1 MKLCDRIRSGL
12 VTTATAVGL
21 LALLS
26 ACGGGGSSAAPVP
39 PPAQPET
46 GELALT
52 VTDAPGDF
60 VAYIVDVTSIRLE
73 RANGDSVETLPLDTR
88 IDFTQLADVSEF
100 LTVATVPAGIYESI
114 TVSLDFSAAEILVQN
129 AAGEAVAADVV
140 DAAGDPVTTLD
151 VSLSLADGSTIRVT
165 PATVRG
171 VSLDFDLDASN
182 SIEDGVDP
190 PVVTVEPV
198 LLAVPELEADR
209 EHRLR
214 GLLAE
219 VDEAAGS
226 VTLAVRPFRHR
237 GGAFGELAFA
247 VDEDTT
253 YEIDGEVFEGGV
265 GLEALAELGQDTPVV
280 AQGTVTDGTLLA
292 ARVIAGSSVFWSDA
306 DVVHGVVRARDG
318 AALTLGGVAVE
329 FADGRFSFRREIT
342 VLLGDDTVVTA
353 PGESAGALDQLDVSV
368 GARIAASGEFVD
380 DLTLDAAT
388 GRVRLLVSRLWGDVV
403 QTSPLVVDLHLLN
416 GRLPQAFDFTGTG
429 VTAAE
434 DADPVA
440 YEIDAVSL
448 GLLDLEP
455 DDLVQVRGLVNR
467 FGFAPPDFTARTVT
481 DVATEAR
488 GATAAVAWPGGSATP
503 FLATAPRR
511 LDLDLDTARAVLKL
525 KGHLRDLPFEPD
537 DLALVAPQ
545 DGDGIYAVAERGAD
559 ALTLYRSFA
568 DAVDAMMALLD
579 SGATL
584 HRFTGHGRY
593 TQSSGELTTARGSF
607 VFEVADSGAD
617 AGE

>member
-1 MKLCDRIRSGL
+1 MKFRERVRMSL
-12 VTTATAVGL
+12 VNMTASLGL
-21 LALLS
+21 LALLGG
-26 ACGGGGSSAAPVP
+26 CGGGGGSSAEPLP
-39 PPAQPET
+39 PPAQPDT
-46 GELALT
+46 GELAVT

-73 RANGDSVETLPLDTR
+73 RANGDSVETLPMETR
-88 IDFTQLADVSEF
+88 IDFTQLAEVSEF
-100 LTVATVPAGIYESI
+100 LTVATVPAGTYESV

-182 SIEDGVDP
+182 TIDDSVDP

-198 LLAVPELEADR
+198 LLAMPELETDR

-214 GLLAE
+214 GLLAG

-226 VTLAVRPFRHR
+226 VTLEVRPFRHH
-237 GGAFGELAFA
+237 GGAFGELTFA
-247 VDEDTT
+247 IDEDTA
-253 YEIDGEVFEGGV
+253 YEIDGEVFAGGV
-265 GLEALAELGQDTPVV
+265 GLVALAELGEGTPVV
-280 AQGTVTDGTLLA
+280 AQGKVTDGALLA

-306 DVVHGVVRARDG
+306 EVVHGVVRARDG
-318 AALTLGGVAVE
+318 NALTLSGVAVE

-353 PGESAGALDQLDVSV
+353 PGEGAALDQLDVSV
-368 GARIAASGEFVD
+368 GARIAASGEFTE
-380 DLTLDAAT
+380 DLTLDAGS
-388 GRVRLLVSRLWGDVV
+388 GRVRLLVNRLWGDVV
-403 QTSPLVVDLHLLN
+403 QVSPLVVDLHLLN
-416 GRLPQAFDFTGTG
+416 GRLPRAFDFTGTG

-434 DADPVA
+434 DADPAA
-440 YEIDAVSL
+440 YEIDAVGL
-448 GLLDLEP
+448 GLLDIETE
-455 DDLVQVRGLVNR
+455 DLVQVRGLVNR
-467 FGFAPPDFTARTVT
+467 FGFAPPDFTARTVV
-481 DVATEAR
+481 DVATAAR
-488 GATAAVAWPGGSATP
+488 SATAAVAWPGGSDRP
-503 FLATAPRR
+503 FVTVAPDR
-511 LDLDLDTARAVLKL
+511 LDLDLDGTRAVLKL
-525 KGHLRDLPFEPD
+525 HGRIRDLPFEPD
-537 DLALVAPQ
+537 ELALVAPA
-545 DGDGIYAVAERGAD
+545 GGNGIYAVAERGAG

-568 DAVDAMMALLD
+568 DAVDAMVALLD
-579 SGATL
+579 GGATL

-607 VFEVADSGAD
+607 VFADSGAD